1 MSSTSHEVCELW
13 NGQEVVRV
21 MGEGLIREFII
32 MVPAGSDWD
41 GNSATVETKDQDEY
55 LNERGFTIQERI
67 FGKLDIEEG
76 IGHAG
81 KDGLSVVIIRRK
93 ETEDIAP
100 NLTLNIHSRV
110 GRGELYAVA
119 LFGILVQLGI
129 LAYYACLTYYSPFRF
144 HLLNKGDVIES
155 YAFSCTAAGTT
166 LIVAGMLICSL
177 IVEKSTSEK
186 RYLPISKANE
196 ARVVWLQRPGT
207 VNDQTF
213 ESFAIYPESPQA
225 VITTSRRASR
235 TRSQG
240 RETSS
245 DKSWWECVSGKELNE
260 VLTLMGMFFS
270 ISGFIVQFVGLR
282 AMHWTASVTLL
293 GATILMTCL
302 RVLVR
307 RNLAQVPKSQR
318 LLAGHE
324 LDWLT
329 MILAG
334 DVKNAPW
341 MGHPKVDEDGLK
353 RPCADRG
360 GWDWRVSSVEN
371 PETLNKLCPSSDTY
385 RHMKPQQIHQSVGQT
400 LGLAKQAVKAHNK
413 AMKIREDLGGL
424 ANWHGPAYAEAIVL
438 ARAIEMTMDTLLK
451 PHPANP
457 LFTWS
462 LTARWPCG
470 GTNSESIDF
479 LVRLENQKW
488 KVSSNEIDAAL
499 SLWLYSVY
507 KDENILG
514 NIAFDGAGVRTT
526 EMMEE
531 RNLRLLGSH
540 TPALHRDLRWWMP
553 DGAIRVIAVGSD
565 SSGQHH
571 TTVEVKPHQVV
582 GFASNPELGSAEG
595 RIYLFE
601 TFNDTPRD
609 TSNGNG
615 TLAVESYSPLK
626 TTYTQHM
633 FSAFMWALAKAM
645 EPIPTRAEIR
655 LKDTDGLSNSPPW
668 QFLSFHNTTLS
679 KLAKNIQSTGLGSL
693 EEVYL
698 AIIPPLSAW
707 NKLPRADAIVEWTR
721 EHTKRHEQL
730 GHWKEATDAYLWLF
744 EVSKTFS
751 EQSNKATAVLMEY
764 LRTVTLAVELKGAQ
778 AYGEEDT
785 KRLMK
790 EKWRLE
796 TKMKTAD
803 QEVLS
808 SLMRLYAGEGRG
820 WKCDVVQGIGS
831 GVEED
836 LPYPKVFNFV
846 SLHQYVRRNDING
859 ISKILEDRSSEGPD
873 PKDIHDC
880 TPLHYAA
887 AMGCKKA
894 AEELLRGGAHVN
906 AGDLVDWTPLHHASA
921 NGYEDVVGLLIELGA
936 DEHSRDRFDGTPLH
950 VAAANG
956 HKEVASLLIQQG
968 ADTDFRDCSGGTPL
982 HRAAASGH
990 KDVVSLLV
998 AKGAD
1003 KEVKD
1008 RFGET
1013 PAYRAAKAG
1022 HKDTVIELLG
1032 DKMSDLVQT
1041 LLSHAAERGHKTVVR
1056 LAVNGLGAEKNV
1068 KDRSGRTPLHSAAA
1082 KGHTAVVRLLIKEGA
1097 DKNATDSSGET
1108 ALCYAVK
1115 AGHVDIVGLLASS
1128 GGIDVDLSSA
1138 GQTPLSY
1145 AAEGGNEAIARL
1157 LLDSGKVDINARS
1170 SSGRTPLSYA
1180 AEGGSKAIVK
1190 LLLDSGK
1197 VDIDSKDSLDRVPLS
1212 YAAERGHE
1220 AIVKLLLDSGKVDVD
1235 SKTSLDRTPLSYASE
1250 RGSEAVVRLLLN
1262 SGKVDIHSSSKSGR
1276 TPLSYAAEGGREAVV
1291 RLLLS
1296 SGKVDI
1302 DSQDGLHRTP
1312 LSYAVEGGRKAI
1324 VKLLLD
1330 SGKVD
1335 IDSKDSLDRVPLS
1348 YAAEKGHEAVV
1359 AEGGHE
1365 AVVGLLLDSGKVDI
1379 DSQDGLHRT
1388 PLSYAAEVGS
1398 KAIVGLLLDSG
1409 KVNLDSRSNSGRT
1422 PLSYAAERGHDAVI
1436 KLLLGSG
1443 GVDIESKSKG
1453 GWTPLS
1459 YAAKGGHEAVVG
1471 LFLGS
1476 DKADISTRSDLHTRA
1491 QPGKT
1496 TIIASER
1503 FDGNGPSSGRDITW
1517 YGQFVCKPGQSK
1529 KLPYFYDRHLLAD
1542 AVYYGKWKEV
1552 KELLDHG
1559 RWKYHQDWVNCWRIL
1574 PSTETGRTTSGFTPL
1589 HQAAWWGNERVV
1601 QELLQMGAWKLARTL
1616 RNTSDSEGYSRPLDI
1631 ARGRKWE
1638 HLYEFLDPEIERPL
1652 DPKVLQVLQDRLHSL
1667 IRQTFGDNRQAHLEC
1682 FILPELE
1689 VLTEFKDSGM
1699 WFPLNPELPDS
1710 RQELAV
1716 HISLEHDEL
1725 IVVIQLGRNERRDYR
1740 ISSTGVTQF
1749 T

>member
-1 MSSTSHEVCELW
+1 MLAAGRHRLFVGVCFAACVVANMGDDLANNLPADLAPLLSLFGERVTMQFISQSTGWADHIILAVAPLGIITVIVCAIRVGGPTWLRAIIGRARESFAVVEAEVMSSTSHEVCELW

-93 ETEDIAP
+93 ETEDNKEHETKDIAP

-129 LAYYACLTYYSPFRF
+129 LAYYACSTYYSPFRF
-144 HLLNKGDVIES
+144 HLLNKDDVIEN

-245 DKSWWECVSGKELNE
+245 DKSWWECVSGWELNE

-318 LLAGHE
+318 LLAG
-324 LDWLT
+324 
-329 MILAG
+329 

-353 RPCADRG
+353 RPCADSG
-360 GWDWRVSSVEN
+360 GWDWRISSVEN

-385 RHMKPQQIHQSVGQT
+385 RHMKPQQINQSVGQT

-470 GTNSESIDF
+470 GPNSESIDF

-514 NIAFDGAGVRTT
+514 NIASDGAGVRTT

-571 TTVEVKPHQVV
+571 MTVEVKPHQVV

-626 TTYTQHM
+626 TIYTQHM

-707 NKLPRADAIVEWTR
+707 NKLPRTDVIVEWTR

-808 SLMRLYAGEGRG
+808 SLMRLYTGEGRG
-820 WKCDVVQGIGS
+820 WECDVVQGTGS
-831 GVEED
+831 GAEED
-836 LPYPKVFNFV
+836 PPYPKVFNFV
-846 SLHQYVRRNDING
+846 PLHQSVRRNDING
-859 ISKILEDRSSEGPD
+859 ISKILEKPSEGPD
-873 PKDIHDC
+873 PKDIHDY

-887 AMGCKKA
+887 AMGCKK
-894 AEELLRGGAHVN
+894 
-906 AGDLVDWTPLHHASA
+906 
-921 NGYEDVVGLLIELGA
+921 
-936 DEHSRDRFDGTPLH
+936 
-950 VAAANG
+950 
-956 HKEVASLLIQQG
+956 VASLLIQQG
-968 ADTDFRDCSGGTPL
+968 ADTDFRDCSGGTSL

-1041 LLSHAAERGHKTVVR
+1041 LLSHAAERG
-1056 LAVNGLGAEKNV
+1056 
-1068 KDRSGRTPLHSAAA
+1068 
-1082 KGHTAVVRLLIKEGA
+1082 
-1097 DKNATDSSGET
+1097 
-1108 ALCYAVK
+1108 
-1115 AGHVDIVGLLASS
+1115 
-1128 GGIDVDLSSA
+1128 
-1138 GQTPLSY
+1138 
-1145 AAEGGNEAIARL
+1145 NEAIARL
-1157 LLDSGKVDINARS
+1157 LLDSSKVNINARS
-1170 SSGRTPLSYA
+1170 SSG
-1180 AEGGSKAIVK
+1180 
-1190 LLLDSGK
+1190 
-1197 VDIDSKDSLDRVPLS
+1197 
-1212 YAAERGHE
+1212 
-1220 AIVKLLLDSGKVDVD
+1220 
-1235 SKTSLDRTPLSYASE
+1235 
-1250 RGSEAVVRLLLN
+1250 
-1262 SGKVDIHSSSKSGR
+1262 
-1276 TPLSYAAEGGREAVV
+1276 
-1291 RLLLS
+1291 
-1296 SGKVDI
+1296 
-1302 DSQDGLHRTP
+1302 
-1312 LSYAVEGGRKAI
+1312 
-1324 VKLLLD
+1324 
-1330 SGKVD
+1330 
-1335 IDSKDSLDRVPLS
+1335 
-1348 YAAEKGHEAVV
+1348 
-1359 AEGGHE
+1359 
-1365 AVVGLLLDSGKVDI
+1365 
-1379 DSQDGLHRT
+1379 
-1388 PLSYAAEVGS
+1388 
-1398 KAIVGLLLDSG
+1398 
-1409 KVNLDSRSNSGRT
+1409 
-1422 PLSYAAERGHDAVI
+1422 
-1436 KLLLGSG
+1436 
-1443 GVDIESKSKG
+1443 
-1453 GWTPLS
+1453 
-1459 YAAKGGHEAVVG
+1459 
-1471 LFLGS
+1471 
-1476 DKADISTRSDLHTRA
+1476 
-1491 QPGKT
+1491 
-1496 TIIASER
+1496 
-1503 FDGNGPSSGRDITW
+1503 
-1517 YGQFVCKPGQSK
+1517 
-1529 KLPYFYDRHLLAD
+1529 
-1542 AVYYGKWKEV
+1542 YY
-1552 KELLDHG
+1552 
-1559 RWKYHQDWVNCWRIL
+1559 
-1574 PSTETGRTTSGFTPL
+1574 
-1589 HQAAWWGNERVV
+1589 
-1601 QELLQMGAWKLARTL
+1601 
-1616 RNTSDSEGYSRPLDI
+1616 
-1631 ARGRKWE
+1631 
-1638 HLYEFLDPEIERPL
+1638 
-1652 DPKVLQVLQDRLHSL
+1652 
-1667 IRQTFGDNRQAHLEC
+1667 
-1682 FILPELE
+1682 
-1689 VLTEFKDSGM
+1689 
-1699 WFPLNPELPDS
+1699 
-1710 RQELAV
+1710 
-1716 HISLEHDEL
+1716 
-1725 IVVIQLGRNERRDYR
+1725 
-1740 ISSTGVTQF
+1740 
-1749 T
+1749 